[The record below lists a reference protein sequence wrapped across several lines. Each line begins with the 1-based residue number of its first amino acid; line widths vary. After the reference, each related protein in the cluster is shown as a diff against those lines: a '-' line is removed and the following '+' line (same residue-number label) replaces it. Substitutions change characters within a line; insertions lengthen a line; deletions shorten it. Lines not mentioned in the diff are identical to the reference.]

1 MKRWLFVG
9 AVVIAV
15 VLLGGI
21 ANSTTVHSA
30 GEADCSGLES
40 NTTVPEHGA
49 HESDMYA
56 EENGSSSDC
65 PIDDGAQMGGATVAT

>member
-30 GEADCSGLES
+30 GETDCSGLES

-49 HESDMYA
+49 QESDMYA
-56 EENGSSSDC
+56 EEDGAASDC
-65 PIDDGAQMGGATVAT
+65 PVDDGAQMGGTTAAN